1 MIIVYRQV
9 LRVGGRPTTGL
20 APAWQDLTV
29 FGGAAV
35 PLAKLPVIRDLGT
48 GIYEWGWD
56 SEANGD
62 MSGFLVVPNPSPAM
76 SLEESMVDV
85 ECTRESGRILAAG
98 SSSPTVVVVG

>member
-48 GIYEWGWD
+48 GVYEWGWD
-56 SEANGD
+56 AERDGD
-62 MSGFLVVPNPSPAM
+62 VSGFLAVPNPSPSM
-76 SLEESMVDV
+76 SLDESIVDV
-85 ECTRESGRILAAG
+85 ECTRESGRILAANPLV
-98 SSSPTVVVVG
+98 PTVVLVQ